1 VYRGDNRRQAELVDL
16 SLLEYAE
23 DEGPTACFAACLCS
37 QSSKTNKSNMKDY
50 NAAMR
55 HKDVRLCTMGALAQY
70 LFWRWHIAEEEPP
83 DFSSHQAWYKLKILV
98 GADRF
103 KPLSYETQA
112 DCCAAALAEAGIIAD
127 LVTHVCRGS
136 SARLAELLGVP
147 ESEVSTLGLSYHAV
161 YALLTPTSTHID
173 S

>member
-1 VYRGDNRRQAELVDL
+1 MR
-16 SLLEYAE
+16 
-23 DEGPTACFAACLCS
+23 
-37 QSSKTNKSNMKDY
+37 DY

-55 HKDVRLCTMGALAQY
+55 HKDVLLCTIGALAQY

-103 KPLSYETQA
+103 KPLSYDTQA
-112 DCCAAALAEAGIIAD
+112 DCCATALAEAGVIAD

-147 ESEVSTLGLSYHAV
+147 ESEVS
-161 YALLTPTSTHID
+161 ALIILYIPY
-173 S
+173 